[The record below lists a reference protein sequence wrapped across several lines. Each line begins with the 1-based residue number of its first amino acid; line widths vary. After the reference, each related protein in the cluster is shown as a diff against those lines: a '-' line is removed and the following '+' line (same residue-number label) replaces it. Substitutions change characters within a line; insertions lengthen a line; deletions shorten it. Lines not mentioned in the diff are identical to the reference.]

1 MVHTTSCMH
10 DVVHARQQLM
20 IVLVNQSQTIILLLE
35 KLGGRGHRGKLRG
48 VTRGVYIPVAFLGF
62 A

>member
-1 MVHTTSCMH
+1 MH